1 MRKSFL
7 GALGLAL
14 AGWTATPVAVHAQS
28 VVVTRQVSR
37 PAVSRTVVVRR
48 PVVQRT
54 VVVRRPAPVVVGVPL
69 VGGVVVGGG
78 PCRTVTRQVR
88 SAGRVVTSTRRVCS

>member
-1 MRKSFL
+1 MRKSVL
-7 GALGLAL
+7 GALGLVL
-14 AGWTATPVAVHAQS
+14 AGWAATPVAYAQS

-37 PAVSRTVVVRR
+37 PVVDRTVVVRR
-48 PVVQRT
+48 PAVRRT
-54 VVVRRPAPVVVGVPL
+54 VTVTRPAPVVVGVPL

-88 SAGRVVTSTRRVCS
+88 SGGRVVPSTRRVCS

>member
-1 MRKSFL
+1 MKKL
-7 GALGLAL
+7 MLGLLGLTL
-14 AGWTATPVAVHAQS
+14 AGWTAAPVAVHAQS

-48 PVVQRT
+48 PAVRRT
-54 VVVRRPAPVVVGVPL
+54 VVVTRPAPVVVGVPF
-69 VGGVVVGGG
+69 VGGVAVGRG

-88 SAGRVVTSTRRVCS
+88 SGGRVVTSTRRVCS